1 VALSAIALAEPA
13 TAGSDDGKFGIK
25 VLGTVVDPDTDAT
38 VRAGG
43 AVIPGADA
51 DVSTEV
57 IPALTLDYY
66 FTNNISAELFCC
78 FAKHSIDGK
87 GAIANLGEIADTW
100 IFPPA
105 LTLQYHFTGMGKWQ
119 PYVGAGVQ
127 SSSTPALASIGSA
140 PRASASTTPGVSPS
154 RAAST

>member
-1 VALSAIALAEPA
+1 MPSPPS
-13 TAGSDDGKFGIK
+13 AGSDDGKIGIK

-66 FTNNISAELFCC
+66 FTKNISAELFC
-78 FAKHSIDGK
+78 
-87 GAIANLGEIADTW
+87 
-100 IFPPA
+100 
-105 LTLQYHFTGMGKWQ
+105 
-119 PYVGAGVQ
+119 
-127 SSSTPALASIGSA
+127 
-140 PRASASTTPGVSPS
+140 
-154 RAAST
+154 